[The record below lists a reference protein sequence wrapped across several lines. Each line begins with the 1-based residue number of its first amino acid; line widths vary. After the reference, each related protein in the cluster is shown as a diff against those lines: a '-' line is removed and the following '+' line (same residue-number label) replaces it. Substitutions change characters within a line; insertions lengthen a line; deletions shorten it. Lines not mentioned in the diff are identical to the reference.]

1 MYKNTTA
8 EKLPDTHDNLTDFQ
22 RNLLKRINNIALSL
36 MPEFEDKSQAMEAI
50 TLDDG
55 SLMQLLYS
63 VQMQQKTHASEYEM
77 RKVHRRR
84 ENLEAFYRSL
94 QEIGGTFKVNDVADI
109 LGITRQAVNIRVKK
123 N

>member
-8 EKLPDTHDNLTDFQ
+8 EKLPDTTGNLTDFQ
-22 RNLLKRINNIALSL
+22 LNLLKRINNIALSL

-63 VQMQQKTHASEYEM
+63 VQMQQKTRASEYEM

-84 ENLEAFYRSL
+84 ENLEAFTEAFRKWAAPLKSMMWLTYWGL
-94 QEIGGTFKVNDVADI
+94 PD
-109 LGITRQAVNIRVKK
+109 RQ
-123 N
+123 

>member
-8 EKLPDTHDNLTDFQ
+8 EKLPDTTGNLTDFQ
-22 RNLLKRINNIALSL
+22 LNLLKRINNIALSL

-63 VQMQQKTHASEYEM
+63 VQMQQKTRA
-77 RKVHRRR
+77 
-84 ENLEAFYRSL
+84 LSL
-94 QEIGGTFKVNDVADI
+94 IHI
-109 LGITRQAVNIRVKK
+109 
-123 N
+123 